1 MAQDGEVVLA
11 RRSFTDVHEL
21 VYLFHSWQLILEVET
36 IPDILLPLREMPE
49 HLIPAMNKALADAQ
63 TQLESAQSGTEIAL
77 RFEGTPEFAAL
88 IRWGAGQLS
97 GIEGAMDDDDELHVT
112 WRRSLRLAGGLL
124 EEILDQLERTP
135 AYD

>member
-1 MAQDGEVVLA
+1 MAQYGELVLA

-63 TQLESAQSGTEIAL
+63 AQLESAQSGTEIAL
-77 RFEGTPEFAAL
+77 RFENTPAFAAL
-88 IRWGAGQLS
+88 IRWGARRLS
-97 GIEGAMDDDDELHVT
+97 GIEGAMDDDELHVT
-112 WRRSLRLAGGLL
+112 WRRSLRLARELL